1 MIVFMYLNM
10 GSNER
15 KLNKIIGE
23 VNGTCIL
30 QYAHVGKRYYDRV
43 GRIEK
48 VTGIEELKFHNI
60 MKFTLKSIE
69 KYYNRYITKNGR
81 PVRNVIYVNFD
92 VDCEGKKF
100 NIEIAI
106 LVKSTKVTWGVGEQ
120 VVAEDYKEAIAEGKL
135 KIGDIVIA
143 IETIAATLKCKGE
156 RRVSFTEQTISDV
169 IKLPKREYTVNKYDF
184 NYMVNKLLA
193 QRAMRTNKAYREYN
207 NIIYT

>member
-1 MIVFMYLNM
+1 M

-15 KLNKIIGE
+15 KLNTIIGE

-43 GRIEK
+43 GRIQK
-48 VTGIEELKFHNI
+48 VTGVEELKFHNI
-60 MKFTLKSIE
+60 VKFTLKSIE
-69 KYYNRYITKNGR
+69 KNYNKYITKNGR
-81 PVRNVIYVNFD
+81 PVRNVIYTNFD

-100 NIEIAI
+100 NVEIAV
-106 LVKSTKVTWGVGEQ
+106 LVKSTKVEWSDLNEHII
-120 VVAEDYKEAIAEGKL
+120 AEDYKEAVAEGKL

-169 IKLPKREYTVNKYDF
+169 IKLPNKEYIINKYDF
-184 NYMVNKLLA
+184 KYMIYTLLN
-193 QRAMRTNKAYREYN
+193 QRTMRTNKAYKEYN
-207 NIIYT
+207 NVIYA